1 MMTKK
6 RRFTHLAVV
15 AIATVT
21 LAFCGNLIN
30 VSDAT
35 AKKIKIRI
43 GTVVNGDHPE
53 NVGARKIKE
62 LIEAKAGD
70 RVDVQV
76 FTSSQL
82 GNQRTMVE
90 NLRNG
95 VLEIT
100 WVTTGFFGSYEPIL
114 NVLECGYLFR
124 DSEHS
129 YKVFDGPI
137 GEEVKSLV
145 DKHGVKVLGFF
156 EAGMRHVTT
165 TDKAIYGPADLDG
178 LKIRTPKAKYH
189 LNTLKYM
196 GANPV
201 PMAFSELYTAMQT
214 GVVDGQENP
223 VSNIYNAKF
232 YEVNKYI
239 ALTGHLHLTH
249 MVMYSEKLWNKLP
262 ADIQAIVKEA
272 VIEAQAVQRAAVR
285 KDDATLLAELKAN
298 GMEVTEPD
306 RAAFR
311 ESVLPLREEAVQEFG
326 PKAQDMIDRIEATK

>member
-1 MMTKK
+1 MQIK
-6 RRFTHLAVV
+6 FYLPAAVA
-15 AIATVT
+15 AIT
-21 LAFCGNLIN
+21 LAFAGFAPGT
-30 VSDAT
+30 VE
-35 AKKIKIRI
+35 AKTVIKI
-43 GTVVNGDHPE
+43 GTVVHGDHPE

-62 LIEAKAGD
+62 LIEAAAGD
-70 RVDVQV
+70 EVEVRV
-76 FTSSQL
+76 FIGSQI
-82 GNQRTMVE
+82 GDQRTMVE

-95 VLEIT
+95 VLEMT

-114 NVLECGYLFR
+114 NVLESGFLFR
-124 DSEHS
+124 DSQHS

-137 GEEVKSLV
+137 GEEVKGLV
-145 DKHGVKVLGFF
+145 NKHGVKVLGFY
-156 EAGMRHVTT
+156 EAGMRHLTNNVRPIMT
-165 TDKAIYGPADLDG
+165 PADLKG
-178 LKIRTPKAKYH
+178 LKIRTPQAKYH

-201 PMAFSELYTAMQT
+201 AMSFSELYTAMQQ

-262 ADIQAIVKEA
+262 AKLQAIVQKA
-272 VIEAQAVQRAAVR
+272 VVDSQEFQRAAVR
-285 KDDATLLAELKAN
+285 NDDATLLAKLEEK
-298 GMEVTEPD
+298 GMQVSRPD

-311 ESVLPLREEAVQEFG
+311 AAVLPLRDEAVKEFG
-326 PKAQDMIDRIEATK
+326 PKAKEWIEAIEATK

>member
-1 MMTKK
+1 MMTTK
-6 RRFTHLAVV
+6 RRFTHFAVA

-21 LAFCGNLIN
+21 LTFCGNLIN
-30 VSDAT
+30 ASNAT
-35 AKKIKIRI
+35 AEKIKIRI

-53 NVGARKIKE
+53 NVGARKIEE

-137 GEEVKSLV
+137 GDEVKVLV

-165 TDKAIYGPADLDG
+165 TDKAINGPADLKG

-272 VIEAQAVQRAAVR
+272 VIEAQEVQRAAVR

-298 GMEVTEPD
+298 GMQVTEPD

-311 ESVLPLREEAVQEFG
+311 ESVLPLREEAVREFG
-326 PKAQDMIDRIEATK
+326 PKAQDLIDRIEATK

>member
-1 MMTKK
+1 MQIK
-6 RRFTHLAVV
+6 FYLPAAVA
-15 AIATVT
+15 AIT
-21 LAFCGNLIN
+21 LAFAGFAPGT
-30 VSDAT
+30 VE
-35 AKKIKIRI
+35 AKTVIKI
-43 GTVVNGDHPE
+43 GTVVHGDHPE

-62 LIEAKAGD
+62 LIEAAAGD
-70 RVDVQV
+70 EVEVRV
-76 FTSSQL
+76 FIGSQI
-82 GNQRTMVE
+82 GDQRTMVE

-95 VLEIT
+95 VLEMT

-114 NVLECGYLFR
+114 NVLESGFLFR
-124 DSEHS
+124 DSQHS

-137 GEEVKSLV
+137 GEEVKGLV
-145 DKHGVKVLGFF
+145 NKHGVKVLGFY
-156 EAGMRHVTT
+156 EAGMRHLTNNVRPIMT
-165 TDKAIYGPADLDG
+165 PADLKG
-178 LKIRTPKAKYH
+178 LKIRTPQAKYH

-201 PMAFSELYTAMQT
+201 AMSFSELYTAMQQ

-262 ADIQAIVKEA
+262 AKLQAVVQKA
-272 VIEAQAVQRAAVR
+272 VIDSQEFQRAAVR
-285 KDDATLLAELKAN
+285 NDDATLLAKLEEK
-298 GMEVTEPD
+298 GMQVSRPD

-311 ESVLPLREEAVQEFG
+311 AAVLPLRDEAVKEFG
-326 PKAQDMIDRIEATK
+326 SKAKEWIEAIEATK

>member
-1 MMTKK
+1 MTNTGKNLF
-6 RRFTHLAVV
+6 R
-15 AIATVT
+15 ITVT
-21 LAFCGNLIN
+21 TLALICFAVGVN
-30 VSDAT
+30 TLSASNAV
-35 AKKIKIRI
+35 AKKIKIKI
-43 GTVVNGDHPE
+43 GTVVHGDHPE
-53 NVGARKIKE
+53 NVGANKIKE
-62 LIEAKAGD
+62 VIEAKAGD

-95 VLEIT
+95 VLEMT

-114 NVLECGYLFR
+114 NVLECGFLFR

-137 GEEVKSLV
+137 GEEVKGMV
-145 DKHGVKVLGFF
+145 NKHGVKVLGFF

-165 TDKAIYGPADLDG
+165 TDKAVNGPDDLKG

-232 YEVNKYI
+232 FEVNKYI

-249 MVMYSEKLWNKLP
+249 MVMYSEKLWKKLP
-262 ADIQAIVKEA
+262 ADIQAIVQEA
-272 VIEAQAVQRAAVR
+272 VIEAQQVQRAAVR
-285 KDDATLLAELKAN
+285 KDDATLLAELKAK
-298 GMEVTEPD
+298 GMQVTSPD
-306 RAAFR
+306 RDAFR
-311 ESVLPLREEAVQEFG
+311 TSVLPLREEAVREFG
-326 PKAQDMIDRIEATK
+326 PKAKELVDRIESTQ

>member
-1 MMTKK
+1 MKNPERNAFKITITAVILFC
-6 RRFTHLAVV
+6 FTVGF
-15 AIATVT
+15 ATVT
-21 LAFCGNLIN
+21 
-30 VSDAT
+30 VSNAE
-35 AKKIKIRI
+35 AKKIKIKI
-43 GTVVNGDHPE
+43 GTVVHGDHPE
-53 NVGARKIKE
+53 NVGANKIKE
-62 LIEAKAGD
+62 IIETKAGD

-114 NVLECGYLFR
+114 NVLECGFLFR

-137 GEEVKSLV
+137 GEEVKGMV
-145 DKHGVKVLGFF
+145 NKHGVKVLGFF

-165 TDKAIYGPADLDG
+165 TDTAVNGPDDLNG

-232 YEVNKYI
+232 YEVNQYI

-262 ADIQAIVKEA
+262 EDIQAIVQEA
-272 VIEAQAVQRAAVR
+272 VIEAQDVQRAAVR
-285 KDDATLLAELKAN
+285 KDDATLLAELKAK
-298 GMEVTEPD
+298 GMQVTTPD
-306 RAAFR
+306 RNAFR
-311 ESVLPLREEAVQEFG
+311 ESVMPLREEAIREFG
-326 PKAQDMIDRIEATK
+326 PKAEDLINRIEATK

>member
-1 MMTKK
+1 MTLFKSK
-6 RRFTHLAVV
+6 FTRFTVAALAT
-15 AIATVT
+15 AG
-21 LAFCGNLIN
+21 LALSGSLLGAA
-30 VSDAT
+30 DAS
-35 AKKIKIRI
+35 AKKIVIKI

-53 NVGARKIKE
+53 NVGARKIAE
-62 LIEAKAGD
+62 VINAKLGD
-70 RVDVQV
+70 KVDARV
-76 FTSSQL
+76 FISSQL

-95 VLEIT
+95 VLEMT
-100 WVTTGFFGSYEPIL
+100 WVTTGFFGSYEPVL
-114 NVLECGYLFR
+114 NTLECGFLFR

-137 GEEVKSLV
+137 GEEVKAMV
-145 DKHGVKVLGFF
+145 NKHGVKVIGFF
-156 EAGMRHVTT
+156 EAGLRHLTT
-165 TDKAIYGPADLDG
+165 TSKAINGPADLKG

-189 LNTLKYM
+189 LNTLKQM
-196 GANPV
+196 GASPV

-232 YEVNKYI
+232 FEVNKYI

-262 ADIQAIVKEA
+262 ADVQKVVQEA
-272 VIEAQAVQRAAVR
+272 VIEAQKVQRAAVR
-285 KDDATLLAELKAN
+285 KDDQTLLAKLKAA
-298 GMEVTEPD
+298 GMTVTTPD

-311 ESVLPLREEAVQEFG
+311 KSVLPLRAEAVREFG
-326 PKAQDMIDRIEATK
+326 PKAQSLMDRIEATK

>member
-1 MMTKK
+1 MKTATSK
-6 RRFTHLAVV
+6 FTRYAVAAV
-15 AIATVT
+15 ATAGIA
-21 LAFCGNLIN
+21 LSGSLFGAA
-30 VSDAT
+30 DAS
-35 AKKIKIRI
+35 AKKITIKI
-43 GTVVNGDHPE
+43 GTVVHGDHPE
-53 NVGARKIKE
+53 NVGARKIE
-62 LIEAKAGD
+62 EVIEAKAGD
-70 RVDVQV
+70 RVDVRV

-95 VLEIT
+95 VLEMT

-114 NVLECGYLFR
+114 NVLECGFLFR
-124 DSEHS
+124 DSAHS

-137 GEEVKSLV
+137 GEEVKGLV
-145 DKHGVKVLGFF
+145 NQHGVKVLGFF
-156 EAGMRHVTT
+156 EAGMRHITT
-165 TDKAIYGPADLDG
+165 TDKAINSPADLQG

-189 LNTLKYM
+189 LNTLKHA

-262 ADIQAIVKEA
+262 ADIQKIVQEA
-272 VIEAQAVQRAAVR
+272 VIEAQDAQRAAVR
-285 KDDATLLAELKAN
+285 KDDETLLAKLKEK
-298 GMEVTEPD
+298 GMTVTTPD

-311 ESVLPLREEAVQEFG
+311 ESVLPLREEAVREFG
-326 PKAQDMIDRIEATK
+326 PKAQELMDRIEATK